1 MLEDGKEMN
10 IVGRALKAAVY
21 ISKCHLKK
29 IEAKARGIVHVEPN
43 YVYFDRFDSSSVII
57 DVGCGYDADFSV
69 HMVEKYKLRSFVVD
83 PTRKHMNSLQSLEK
97 KYPGK
102 IVHLNVAVASVAGE
116 IVFHESSENVSG
128 SILVDHNNIINDT
141 VNSYEVE
148 AVTLKGLLDRVKA
161 PVVDY
166 LKLDIEGAEYEL
178 LRNVDEDDW
187 SPFKQI
193 FVEFHHHCIKSCS
206 INDTKSV
213 VRSMQRKGFRS
224 FSLDERN
231 YLFFR

>member
-1 MLEDGKEMN
+1 MT
-10 IVGRALKAAVY
+10 IVGRAFKAAVY
-21 ISKCHLKK
+21 ISKCRLRK

-57 DVGCGYDADFSV
+57 DVGCGYDADFSL
-69 HMVEKYKLRSFVVD
+69 HMVEKYNLRSFVVD
-83 PTRKHMNSLQSLEK
+83 PTRKHMNPLQTLEK
-97 KYPGK
+97 IYSGN
-102 IVHLNVAVASVAGE
+102 IVHLNVAVASVAGKM
-116 IVFHESSENVSG
+116 IFHESDENVSG

-141 VNSYEVE
+141 LTSYEVE
-148 AVTLKGLLDRVKA
+148 AVTLKGLLDRVKV

-178 LRNVDEDDW
+178 LKNVGEDDW

-193 FVEFHHHCIKSCS
+193 FVEFHHHCIKSYS
-206 INDTKSV
+206 INDTKSIV
-213 VRSMQRKGFRS
+213 WSMQKKGFRS
-224 FSLDERN
+224 FSLDDRN